1 MEDEIREIFSNIT
14 ETYVEPIKLGSNCES
29 NIYYRV
35 EDLRVKDLAL
45 CASYL
50 KERILDNCAST
61 RPEILVSMKTN
72 FTELAD
78 KLAEELALDGKA
90 LEVVDLEKVEQ
101 GNGVRNVLRGKS
113 VVLINDVITTGKT
126 CLEAH
131 NNTTLM
137 GGIVHC
143 WAALIDRT
151 FGPGPVPVAA
161 CFTGSPITLVS
172 RY

>member
-1 MEDEIREIFSNIT
+1 MESEIKEIFSNIT
-14 ETYVEPIKLGSNCES
+14 ETYSEAIKLGSNCES
-29 NIYYRV
+29 RTYYRV

-45 CASYL
+45 CAQYL
-50 KERILDNCAST
+50 KERILDNCSPT
-61 RPEILVSMKTN
+61 RPEILVSMKNN
-72 FTELAD
+72 FTELAE
-78 KLAEELALDGKA
+78 KLSEELALDGKA
-90 LEVVDLEKVEQ
+90 IEVVELEKVEA
-101 GNGVRNVLRGKS
+101 GNGVRNILRGKS

-137 GGIVHC
+137 GGTVHC

-161 CFTGSPITLVS
+161 CFTGKPITLLS